1 MPRINLLPWRD
12 TLRKERETRFGAIAG
27 ASLFVCGIVVLA
39 VHLYMSNEID
49 YQESRNK
56 YLTSE
61 INGAKA
67 KIKRITELGEK
78 KQGLI
83 DRMGVIQEL
92 EKSRPQIVHVFEE
105 FVKQVPN
112 GVYFNSLEQ
121 KDNKFTIE
129 GIAQSDARV
138 SSLMTKLKESE
149 WLTTP
154 KIIYIK
160 LLDKKD
166 KKSKSAFK
174 LEIEQTTPS
183 KKESSS

>member
-12 TLRKERETRFGAIAG
+12 TLKKERETRFGAIAG
-27 ASLFVCGIVVLA
+27 ASLFVCGLAVLT
-39 VHLYMSNEID
+39 VHLYMSGQID

-61 INGAKA
+61 INDAKA
-67 KIKRITELGEK
+67 KIKKIKELGNK
-78 KQGLI
+78 KQSLI

-92 EKSRPQIVHVFEE
+92 EESRPQIVHVFEE

-112 GVYFNSLEQ
+112 GVYFGSLKQ
-121 KDNKFTIE
+121 RDNKFTIE

-138 SSLMTKLKESE
+138 SSLMTKLEESE
-149 WLTTP
+149 WLINP

-174 LEIEQTTPS
+174 LEIKQTTPS

>member
-12 TLRKERETRFGAIAG
+12 TLKKERETRFGTIAG
-27 ASLFVCGIVVLA
+27 ASLFVCGIVVLT
-39 VHLYMSNEID
+39 VHLYMSSEID

-61 INGAKA
+61 IDEANA
-67 KIKRITELGEK
+67 KIKKIKELGEK
-78 KQGLI
+78 RQGLI

-92 EKSRPQIVHVFEE
+92 EESRPQIVHVFEE
-105 FVKQVPN
+105 LVKQVPD
-112 GVYFNSLEQ
+112 GVYFKSLKQ

-138 SSLMTKLKESE
+138 SSLMKKFEESE
-149 WLTTP
+149 WLSNP

-160 LLDKKD
+160 LIDKKH
-166 KKSKSAFK
+166 KKGKSDFK
-174 LEIEQTTPS
+174 LEIKHTTPS